1 MRCSARTLLSLA
13 LLLGSASCA
22 GTGEELTASGKGFP
36 KPSIEFPATSPSGSV
51 QTAVLTIENPGPGDI
66 DSLFVTFVL
75 ASPLAGEDLPAPI
88 ANGGPGGKDPNVIS
102 ISPKPV
108 AVDATGV
115 NYRFEALAEGE
126 TTTITFELRVPD
138 QPGPAANS
146 VLVSDGAEIE
156 RARGVRLQTEVE
168 R

>member
-1 MRCSARTLLSLA
+1 MRNVLRTILLAA
-13 LLLGSASCA
+13 LLLVPVSCA
-22 GTGEELTASGKGFP
+22 GGDELTEAGHGFP
-36 KPSIEFPATSPSGSV
+36 RPSIEFPATAPAGSV

-75 ASPLAGEDLPAPI
+75 ASPMGGGDIPMPI
-88 ANGGPGGKDPNVIS
+88 ANGGPGGRDPNVVS

-108 AVDATGV
+108 GVDDAGV
-115 NYRFEALAEGE
+115 NYRFEGLPEGE
-126 TTTITFELRVPD
+126 STEITFELRVPER
-138 QPGPAANS
+138 PGIAANS
-146 VLVSDGAEIE
+146 VVVSAGEEIE